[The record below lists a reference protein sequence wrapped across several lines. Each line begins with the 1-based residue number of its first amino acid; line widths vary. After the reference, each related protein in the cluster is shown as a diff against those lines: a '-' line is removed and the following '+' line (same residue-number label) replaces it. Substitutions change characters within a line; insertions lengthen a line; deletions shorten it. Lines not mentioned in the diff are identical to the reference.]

1 MQALMKQLN
10 NDTIYYECFDITND
24 ELRSRFIENVK
35 TKFDR
40 IDVVINN
47 AGANTKKDLVSE
59 LNLDDLRYMFELN
72 CVASVAMIQGFYD
85 MMKKQQSGLFINI
98 LSTCCLYHNQSTG
111 SYSAS
116 KSAFEAIS
124 KILLKE
130 ARNDHIGVCNI
141 YPGGIDT
148 NFRSAIRSDYLRAE
162 SVAKMIKSCIENE
175 DGCVHDLVI
184 RPFCEENIA

>member
-1 MQALMKQLN
+1 MKNQLIICGRSEAKMQALMKQLN

-85 MMKKQQSGLFINI
+85 MMKKTTIWFIYKYFKYLLFI
-98 LSTCCLYHNQSTG
+98 S
-111 SYSAS
+111 
-116 KSAFEAIS
+116 
-124 KILLKE
+124 
-130 ARNDHIGVCNI
+130 
-141 YPGGIDT
+141 
-148 NFRSAIRSDYLRAE
+148 
-162 SVAKMIKSCIENE
+162 
-175 DGCVHDLVI
+175 
-184 RPFCEENIA
+184 